1 MLGAKDADNSTSR
14 SGSFETLNILKVANY
29 YQRCGSE
36 CATFTK
42 DMNHEVAEGKKSN
55 FRSERLSFPDFLFTL
70 LRQSMFFFLNFYF
83 NDLLFLLIFLLMLS
97 LQSKVSSSFHPFR
110 VKTLRI

>member
-14 SGSFETLNILKVANY
+14 SGSFETLNILKEANF

-42 DMNHEVAEGKKSN
+42 DMRKQKGKKVTSAQ
-55 FRSERLSFPDFLFTL
+55 SAFPSQVFFSTPAPIYI
-70 LRQSMFFFLNFYF
+70 FFFNFYF

-97 LQSKVSSSFHPFR
+97 LPSKVSSSFHPFR

>member
-70 LRQSMFFFLNFYF
+70 LRQSMFFF
-83 NDLLFLLIFLLMLS
+83 
-97 LQSKVSSSFHPFR
+97 
-110 VKTLRI
+110 

>member
-14 SGSFETLNILKVANY
+14 SDSFETLNILKVANF

-42 DMNHEVAEGKKSN
+42 DM
-55 FRSERLSFPDFLFTL
+55 R
-70 LRQSMFFFLNFYF
+70 
-83 NDLLFLLIFLLMLS
+83 
-97 LQSKVSSSFHPFR
+97 
-110 VKTLRI
+110 

>member
-42 DMNHEVAEGKKSN
+42 DMNHEVAEGKKVTSAQSA
-55 FRSERLSFPDFLFTL
+55 FLSQIFFLHSCANLCCFFL
-70 LRQSMFFFLNFYF
+70 IFISMIYYSCSFFF
-83 NDLLFLLIFLLMLS
+83 
-97 LQSKVSSSFHPFR
+97 
-110 VKTLRI
+110 